1 MTEKTS
7 TQKRGITWTL
17 IGIVCVVTL
26 FLSLFFNKMLSPRI
40 ISTEELMVNGA
51 VEFEK
56 PRIIKPFGLL
66 DQSKRA
72 FTNQN
77 LESKWTLMFFG
88 FTTCPDICPMTL
100 ATMSRVYN
108 ALDEDIR
115 AQTQVVLLSVD
126 PERDTPETLSKYV
139 THFNAEFIG
148 VTGEF
153 ISIKRFGDNVNVAF
167 NKVMLDEGYTV
178 DHSGNIVLINPYGH
192 YHGFFRPPFELARLK
207 LTYQSIVTSFSH

>member
-7 TQKRGITWTL
+7 AQTRGITWTL

-26 FLSLFFNKMLSPRI
+26 FLSLFFHKMLSPRI
-40 ISTEELMVNGA
+40 LSTEELMVNGA

-56 PRIIKPFGLL
+56 PRIIKPFELL
-66 DQSKRA
+66 DQSKRM

-77 LESKWTLMFFG
+77 LEGKWTLMFFG

-126 PERDTPETLSKYV
+126 PERDTPDTLSKYV
-139 THFNAEFIG
+139 THFNADFIG
-148 VTGEF
+148 VTGKF
-153 ISIKRFGDNVNVAF
+153 LSIKRFADNVNVAF

-178 DHSGNIVLINPYGH
+178 DHSGNIVLMNPYGH

-207 LTYQSIVTSFSH
+207 LTYQSIVTSFPH